1 MHGIY
6 QLEEGLE
13 RKKLVGASSYTLPA
27 FQAEDKFFRDNPYR
41 FQVWCSLIY
50 YNSTPTYPRFLN
62 YSRNEFLISPFNL
75 SFLGQCLWS
84 FQSTL
89 KKHYCLDPISTNS
102 CKKRQIPT
110 VILTVLFSSTR
121 SLKFWEKWNFWPS
134 NRRRFFFPRIFRI
147 FRKVRGLDFFFRWD
161 SQLLERES
169 WNYLRKIKYRDD
181 QFLQFSNTFQCTRT
195 IISQFVLMS
204 CQKY

>member
-1 MHGIY
+1 MRAVKINKQAIFFTFFFATELNVIGISVEPYRIHNSAFLEPGKMMNVDVYNAAKWSKRKKGFKANKKTLCKLKHNNSNLEGLSVHGIY

-84 FQSTL
+84 FQ
-89 KKHYCLDPISTNS
+89 YCF
-102 CKKRQIPT
+102 Q
-110 VILTVLFSSTR
+110 VL
-121 SLKFWEKWNFWPS
+121 
-134 NRRRFFFPRIFRI
+134 
-147 FRKVRGLDFFFRWD
+147 GA
-161 SQLLERES
+161 
-169 WNYLRKIKYRDD
+169 
-181 QFLQFSNTFQCTRT
+181 
-195 IISQFVLMS
+195 
-204 CQKY
+204 